1 MSAKIGRL
9 SQNGHQLG
17 FCAGCGC
24 KYQSEQ
30 PIIGNRSFGSEVSNV
45 ISSALSYSNGLQD
58 NNILAAIKHFP
69 GHGDTSTDS
78 HLDLPV
84 VPHNME
90 RLNTIELAPSKL
102 YE

>member
-1 MSAKIGRL
+1 MLSAL
-9 SQNGHQLG
+9 L
-17 FCAGCGC
+17 
-24 KYQSEQ
+24 
-30 PIIGNRSFGSEVSNV
+30 
-45 ISSALSYSNGLQD
+45 LSYSNGLQD

-90 RLNTIELAPSKL
+90 RLNSKDLHLSKL
-102 YE
+102 